1 MSTVTQNRPSSR
13 SIYVNALVGAVAT
26 FVLSWLPL
34 SPVLGGAVAGYLQ
47 GPDTSRG
54 LRAGAL
60 AGGIAAIPGL
70 LGVAAVGT
78 FVLGIPVLG
87 AVGGGSGSL
96 LGFGLGIV
104 GILLVLALLLVIVLG
119 YFVALSAA
127 GGYLGS
133 VVADR

>member
-1 MSTVTQNRPSSR
+1 
-13 SIYVNALVGAVAT
+13 
-26 FVLSWLPL
+26 LSWLPL

>member
-60 AGGIAAIPGL
+60 AGGIAAVPVL

-78 FVLGIPVLG
+78 FVLGVPVL
-87 AVGGGSGSL
+87 AALGGGTDP
-96 LGFGLGIV
+96 LGFGLGVV
-104 GILLVLALLLVIVLG
+104 GILVVLLLIVLVSLG

>member
-1 MSTVTQNRPSSR
+1 
-13 SIYVNALVGAVAT
+13 
-26 FVLSWLPL
+26 
-34 SPVLGGAVAGYLQ
+34 
-47 GPDTSRG
+47 
-54 LRAGAL
+54 
-60 AGGIAAIPGL
+60 
-70 LGVAAVGT
+70 
-78 FVLGIPVLG
+78 
-87 AVGGGSGSL
+87 